1 MTIKKIIIGGFIAL
15 VLVFAILIVKLVKD
29 DKENWVM
36 QKSTH
41 SKIMDIYGGDSSRT
55 KLQMMEL
62 SDGQKFKIPQN
73 LMGKLSVGDSVF
85 KEKGQGFYSLKSMQI
100 KK

>member
-1 MTIKKIIIGGFIAL
+1 MMKKIIIGGFIVL
-15 VLVFAILIVKLVKD
+15 VLVFAVFIVKLVKD
-29 DKENWVM
+29 DKENWVT

-41 SKIMDIYGGDSSRT
+41 SKIIDIYGGDSSRT

-73 LMGKLSVGDSVF
+73 LMGKLSIGDSVF
-85 KEKGQGFYSLKSMQI
+85 KEKGQSFYRFKPMQV
-100 KK
+100 K

>member
-15 VLVFAILIVKLVKD
+15 VLVFAALIVKLVKD
-29 DKENWVM
+29 DTENWTT
-36 QKSTH
+36 QISTH
-41 SKIMDIYGGDSSRT
+41 SKIMGIYGGDSSRT

-73 LMGKLSVGDSVF
+73 LMGKVSVGDSVF
-85 KEKGQGFYSLKSMQI
+85 KEKGQNFYRFKPVQT
-100 KK
+100 KD

>member
-1 MTIKKIIIGGFIAL
+1 MTIQRIMIGGFL
-15 VLVFAILIVKLVKD
+15 VLLLVFAALIFKLVTD
-29 DKENWVM
+29 DKKNWVTE
-36 QKSTH
+36 KSTH

-73 LMGKLSVGDSVF
+73 LMGKVSVGDSVF
-85 KEKGQGFYSLKSMQI
+85 KEKGQNFYRFKPVQT
-100 KK
+100 KD